1 MGISVQQKK
10 ATLER
15 EKSKDKNKRRS
26 IPSFQFPSEEEENS
40 EYALVADHIKMLPGN
55 RGSLKRP
62 PVPPKSPSLT
72 PPPLP
77 PSATPSPPLINGQLI
92 KEEGD
97 GDEQTYDTVLQ
108 PTGKKPWS
116 PTNRGYDHLEQ
127 VARTGYDHLAPQA
140 YPGDEIVVH
149 PTDMYATVEDKRK
162 PPLVPGARRDNA
174 ASNLAD
180 PYAAVQRRRSSGENP
195 QQVVDDHMYSVVN
208 KPRRQRSAEDV
219 LGTQP
224 VIQEMYA
231 TVDKTPKKTVRRY
244 TPENAPDDLYS
255 LPDRR
260 KRSDNPPEDFYSL
273 PDRRRRAAEKPPED
287 FYSLPDRRRKAVKVK
302 HPPPVAPKPKPEKA
316 RRSPTPKGRKI

>member
-1 MGISVQQKK
+1 MQSC
-10 ATLER
+10 
-15 EKSKDKNKRRS
+15 S
-26 IPSFQFPSEEEENS
+26 ITIICNDYCFVCELFSIFHWGTCSTCCIAQ
-40 EYALVADHIKMLPGN
+40 H
-55 RGSLKRP
+55 
-62 PVPPKSPSLT
+62 
-72 PPPLP
+72 
-77 PSATPSPPLINGQLI
+77 
-92 KEEGD
+92 
-97 GDEQTYDTVLQ
+97 
-108 PTGKKPWS
+108 
-116 PTNRGYDHLEQ
+116 
-127 VARTGYDHLAPQA
+127 DHLAPQA

-174 ASNLAD
+174 ASNLAG

-316 RRSPTPKGRKI
+316 RRSPTPKGRKIIAIDCNVPYCSFYSCVALCNSHGSDKLCWCN